1 MCPKMRYQNDAVE
14 QGSKGGE
21 EKKSELALMQPYTL
35 FTFIMFV
42 PETQIMVP

>member
-1 MCPKMRYQNDAVE
+1 MMQW
-14 QGSKGGE
+14 SKGGE
-21 EKKSELALMQPYTL
+21 KKKTSELVLMQPYTL